1 MILQLKMNYD
11 QTKINDALTVIKQ
24 YLDSLDTAILTANNP
39 KTLLQEQQPTLEQ
52 LATRGEYAQSLIE
65 EHLFGNDLSLYGTVP
80 PELPTPYDNPHHR
93 EEYAKQ
99 AVELYDALVS
109 EKGAW
114 ELLPEEKR
122 NKERVD
128 LLTTRIKELD
138 EYFFARAVLDAT
150 FG

>member
-1 MILQLKMNYD
+1 MNYD
-11 QTKINDALTVIKQ
+11 QTKINNALTVIGQ
-24 YLDSLDTAILTANNP
+24 YLDSLDTAILSTDDP
-39 KTLLQEQQPTLEQ
+39 KTILKEQQSTLER
-52 LATRGEYAQSLIE
+52 LATRGEYAQCLIE
-65 EHLFGNDLSLYGTVP
+65 EHLIGKDPSLYGNVP
-80 PELPTPYDNPHHR
+80 QELPTPHDNPHHR

-109 EKGAW
+109 EKSVW
-114 ELLPEEKR
+114 ELLPKKKR

-138 EYFFARAVLDAT
+138 KYFHARSVLDAT